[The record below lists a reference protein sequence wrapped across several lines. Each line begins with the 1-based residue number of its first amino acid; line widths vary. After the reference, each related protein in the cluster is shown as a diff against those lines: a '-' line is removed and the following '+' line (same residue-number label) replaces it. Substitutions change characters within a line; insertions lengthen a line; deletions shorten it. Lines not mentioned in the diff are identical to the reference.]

1 MKLAIFDI
9 DGTLVTVGSERAFWR
24 YLFWRGKQG
33 PRQIFAFLLFMLR
46 YLPIGGI
53 HTPRKNKAYLSGLRV
68 AEIDVLAR
76 EFVAERLMPR
86 LYEPAVQRLKQ
97 HLNRG
102 DVVVLMSGT
111 LYPIARALADQLG
124 VGYVC
129 ATLMSQRNAV
139 YLAQPPE
146 IHPYDAAKLNIVM
159 RLAREHGF
167 ELKDVAAYGDSK
179 RDLFLLSAVGEPVAV
194 RPDGALLSVALRNDW
209 EVMSER
215 PRTSSALLR

>member
-9 DGTLVTVGSERAFWR
+9 DGTLIRGGSERLFWR
-24 YLFWRGKQG
+24 YLFVNGRQG
-33 PRQIFAFLLFMLR
+33 PRQLLAFLLFMIR

-68 AEIDVLAR
+68 EDVEALAR
-76 EFVAERLMPR
+76 SFVAEKLVHR

-102 DVVVLMSGT
+102 DTVVLLSGT
-111 LYPIARALADQLG
+111 LHPIARALADRLG

-129 ATLMSQRNAV
+129 ATLASQRNGV
-139 YLAQPPE
+139 LLAQPPE
-146 IHPYDAAKLNIVM
+146 MHPYDAAKLNLVT
-159 RLAREHGF
+159 RLAG
-167 ELKDVAAYGDSK
+167 ELNVELRHVAAYGDSK

-194 RPDGALLSVALRNDW
+194 QPDPELTRVALERGW
-209 EVMSER
+209 EIIADPAPE
-215 PRTSSALLR
+215 SAFIP

>member
-9 DGTLVTVGSERAFWR
+9 DGTLVRGGSERLFWR
-24 YLFWRGKQG
+24 HLLLRGKQG

-68 AEIDVLAR
+68 DEVETLAR
-76 EFVAERLMPR
+76 EFVAEKLLQR
-86 LYEPAVQRLKQ
+86 LYEPAVARLKQ
-97 HLNRG
+97 HMQRG

-111 LYPIARALADQLG
+111 LYPIARALADHLG
-124 VGYVC
+124 VTYVC
-129 ATLMSQRNAV
+129 ATLIAQRNGV
-139 YLAQPPE
+139 FLAQPPE
-146 IHPYDAAKLNIVM
+146 MHPYDAAKLNIVT

-167 ELKDVAAYGDSK
+167 GLEDVAAYGDSK

-194 RPDGALLSVALRNDW
+194 RPDAELLRVALARDW
-209 EVMSER
+209 EIIAE
-215 PRTSSALLR
+215 PAKESALLR